1 MTPEP
6 ALPSSSFPTTPAGG
20 GLAVTDLTSTRPAYT
35 AVFRWNQVS
44 NLEPSSFYVETLP
57 SGHRGPQMHISTRSS
72 KSPYLGANRYCN
84 SYLSRDLFP
93 PELRA
98 GVVEILGNADRAEVL
113 ANEEETATEL
123 MDIFVAKLDTLNNQN
138 PTGELW
144 ILYFE
149 MVTLAKHF
157 IE

>member
-1 MTPEP
+1 MSGNAYSRAVRAPISVQT
-6 ALPSSSFPTTPAGG
+6 ATATVIFHMIYLP
-20 GLAVTDLTSTRPAYT
+20 L
-35 AVFRWNQVS
+35 
-44 NLEPSSFYVETLP
+44 
-57 SGHRGPQMHISTRSS
+57 
-72 KSPYLGANRYCN
+72 
-84 SYLSRDLFP
+84 
-93 PELRA
+93 ELRA